1 MRGQASNL
9 GSDWLFARSIHFTRD
24 YLATAQRVTP
34 DDIRRVARTYF
45 TEENL
50 TVSSVNPIGHA
61 VAAESARHSTEKN
74 ETQTFTLS
82 NGLRLLVREDSRL
95 PLVSVVSTFKAGLLA
110 ETPQN
115 NGINRLLARTIL
127 KGTAMRTAEQIADTI
142 ESAGG
147 GIGCDTGNNSLSV
160 TARVLEPDLALA
172 MELVADVVRNSTFPG
187 KEVERE
193 KEVQLATIKADDE
206 EMTSVARNV
215 LRSQLFGN
223 HPLGLRSLGTPETV
237 RGISRAD
244 LLGFR
249 ECFMCAKNGVLAVFG
264 AVKAPE
270 VVALAEK
277 YLGGLH
283 SGGPAL
289 ENLPQPPFP
298 TKSVE
303 GIERKQKTQAVLM
316 VGFPG
321 ADMFSDDRG
330 ALELIDEACSDLG
343 SRLFNRIREEMGLAY
358 FVGSSN
364 LLGLVRGAFTFY
376 LGTDPAKL
384 DEVRAALSEEIAKL
398 VEGGLADD
406 EIARAKEK
414 LLGAQEI
421 RNQSND
427 ALAFGCALDEL
438 YGLGHDHYRS
448 LRSRIEAI
456 TADDIRRVAA
466 KYFTQASVTAIATP

>member
-1 MRGQASNL
+1 
-9 GSDWLFARSIHFTRD
+9 
-24 YLATAQRVTP
+24 
-34 DDIRRVARTYF
+34 
-45 TEENL
+45 
-50 TVSSVNPIGHA
+50 
-61 VAAESARHSTEKN
+61 
-74 ETQTFTLS
+74 
-82 NGLRLLVREDSRL
+82 
-95 PLVSVVSTFKAGLLA
+95 
-110 ETPQN
+110 
-115 NGINRLLARTIL
+115 
-127 KGTAMRTAEQIADTI
+127 
-142 ESAGG
+142 
-147 GIGCDTGNNSLSV
+147 
-160 TARVLEPDLALA
+160 
-172 MELVADVVRNSTFPG
+172 
-187 KEVERE
+187 
-193 KEVQLATIKADDE
+193 
-206 EMTSVARNV
+206 
-215 LRSQLFGN
+215 
-223 HPLGLRSLGTPETV
+223 
-237 RGISRAD
+237 
-244 LLGFR
+244 
-249 ECFMCAKNGVLAVFG
+249 
-264 AVKAPE
+264 
-270 VVALAEK
+270 
-277 YLGGLH
+277 
-283 SGGPAL
+283 
-289 ENLPQPPFP
+289 
-298 TKSVE
+298 
-303 GIERKQKTQAVLM
+303 M